1 MSGGTSLTDLA
12 TQITTNVSNVTASVI
27 PEGDSSRLRISHDT
41 GSSLTITQGSGTTA
55 NTLLTSLGLKVSE
68 TGTSQVLQVRSDI
81 QTQPSNIATG
91 QMQWDANEG
100 ASGEY
105 MHATGDDTIAQAL
118 SDAMTSTTAF
128 DQAGGLAARNATFAG
143 YAAEVLSTNA
153 SLADVNDRK
162 LDSQKSLVESLQ
174 FKSDSVRGVNLDE
187 EMADLL
193 VFEQA
198 FAAAARVISVI
209 QSMIEAL
216 ERAIQ

>member
-1 MSGGTSLTDLA
+1 MA
-12 TQITTNVSNVTASVI
+12 TQITNNVTNVTASVI
-27 PEGDSSRLRISHDT
+27 PEGDGSRLRISHDT

-68 TGTSQVLQVRSDI
+68 TGISQVLQIRNDI

-91 QMQWDANEG
+91 QMQWDADKG

-105 MHATGDDTIAQAL
+105 TQATGDDTIAQAL
-118 SDAMTSTTAF
+118 SNALTSTNAF
-128 DQAGGLAARNATFAG
+128 DQAGGLASRNSTFAG
-143 YAAEVLSTNA
+143 YAAEVLATNA
-153 SLADVNDRK
+153 SLASTNDRK

-187 EMADLL
+187 EMSDLL

-209 QSMIEAL
+209 QNMIDAL